1 MFLDVKLPYG
11 KVIITFLDC
20 VNKQGMNSVCIQR
33 LKTSKLA
40 VKNVNSDEKGK
51 SKVRMMFFELKVQQD
66 GFR

>member
-33 LKTSKLA
+33 LKTSKLG
-40 VKNVNSDEKGK
+40 VKKVNNVQKGE
-51 SKVRMMFFELKVQQD
+51 SKVRKMFLVKVQP
-66 GFR
+66 G